1 MSRNLLVCYK
11 ELELHINLQKTR
23 NGVARERRD
32 LELGQSF
39 EHRLV
44 VLQLTSATSEVL
56 AALQ

>member
-11 ELELHINLQKTR
+11 ELAAILIAKTR
-23 NGVARERRD
+23 NGVGRERRD

-56 AALQ
+56 ATLQ